1 MAVTGMAVV
10 LPGADGLDRYWH
22 NLRTGVDAVTEVPPG
37 RWDEDE
43 YRSGAI
49 YCRRGG
55 FVDDRLA
62 GFDPAAFGIMP
73 DSVPAT
79 EPDQLIALRTA
90 AAAIADAGGLAAV
103 DPARVGVVLGR
114 GGYLTPG
121 LARLDQRVRTAGQL
135 TRTLGELLPELGAE
149 RLARVRTAFE
159 EALGPDSPEAV
170 IGLVPNF
177 AASRIANR
185 LDLRGPAYTVDAA
198 CASSLLAVAQAV
210 GELAAGR
217 CDVMLAGG
225 VHHCH
230 DVTLWSVFARLGAL
244 SPSQRIRPFHRDAD
258 GVLMG
263 EGTAVLVLKRLAD
276 AVRAGDRVYAVVRG
290 TGVAG
295 DGRAAA
301 LVNPDPDGQTRAV
314 RLAWEA
320 AGLDPAA
327 PGAIGLLEA
336 HGTGTPNGD
345 TAEIT
350 TLRRVFGSSREPDA
364 VIGSVKSMIGHTM
377 PAAGAAGLVKAALAL
392 HHRVLPP
399 TLHCDDPHPELLA
412 TRFRP
417 SPVARP
423 WEADARTEVRRAG
436 VNAFG
441 FGGIN
446 AHVVLEEFRPA
457 AAKRRPASASAVLRV
472 DEPEPVLRIAADT
485 TEELRA
491 LLDGEDARL
500 RAAPEVGAGGV
511 RLAVAGPGAG
521 RLALARKVVAR
532 GTAWGGR
539 REVWFAPRPPLG
551 PAGGR
556 TAFLFP
562 GLEAGFTPQGEDVAR
577 HFGLPLPA
585 WQQARVGAVGEH
597 GAAVVD
603 LGRLLAAALRRCG
616 IAPDALA
623 GHSVGEWTAMAVGGI
638 FADKEVDAFLRD
650 FDPLSLRVP
659 DLVFVT
665 FGAPAGQVEAAMAG
679 IGGVVLSHDNAPHQS
694 VACGPAA
701 QVEKVAERLR
711 RAGVLGRTLP
721 FASGFHTPMLAPYL
735 GPIREAMGRFT
746 LHRPSVP
753 VWSGTTCAPFPE
765 GEADV
770 RDLTIRHLLE
780 PVRFRGLVA
789 SLHAAGFRAFIQV
802 GQGQLPALV
811 DDILADREHLA
822 VTVGGAG
829 GDGLGHLRRA
839 AAGLWAY
846 GAEPDFTALA
856 PGGSRSAGTVP
867 LPPAAPAHP
876 GVRLGLDAG
885 PVHLDPATR
894 DRLRTDLRAA
904 LTGAETPGSGRLDAA
919 ARRFPE
925 AAELRALLTE
935 TADTAAALFAAHS
948 AAAAAAAHPA
958 TGVAAESSA
967 PGAGVAHS
975 APGADAVSSV
985 PGTPAPAARS
995 TSGDAAGGPVLR
1007 PDPAA
1012 ARRSDAVP
1020 GATSSASGTLAPAAR
1035 AEAEDAAGG
1044 PASRPASGA
1053 PRWAGAVPD
1062 VASSTP
1068 GALAPTPRPASE
1080 DVAGGPVVPRPVAAA
1095 PRRPEAV
1102 VEAGGGSGPGLSS
1115 RAAESVQDTTL
1126 RVALDTMPYLVDHC
1140 FYHQRPDW
1148 PDVGDRWPVVP
1159 ATTMI
1164 RHMTDAVAASGSVGV
1179 TVAVRGARFLSWLVA
1194 EPAVDVTTTVRSV
1207 PGRPGSH
1214 SVDFGTYARA
1224 ETETAPRHPAPPAR
1238 WSVPGGEEAPTVSAR
1253 RMYEERWMFHGPLFQ
1268 GVTAVTGIGARHV
1281 RGVLTA
1287 PPAPGALLDSAGQ
1300 LLGYWLMAT
1309 RADRTVV
1316 LPVGIREIRFHGPEP
1331 TAGERLDCHVRITD
1345 LTDTRLAADVQ
1356 LSHRE
1361 SHRGSHRESHRGT
1374 VWCEITGWED
1384 RRFDSPPAA
1393 DAIRRR
1399 PGESALARIQ
1409 PGGWHLV
1416 FEHWRD
1422 SASRDLAMR
1431 NVLGG
1436 AERDAYAARPARG
1449 RAQWLL
1455 GRIAAKDAVR
1465 HHLWR
1470 HGAGPVFPA
1479 EIRVRNDDTGR
1490 PYPEGVHGR
1499 ELPPLALSLAHC
1511 AEAAVALVRPAR
1523 STPAGTGTGTGTGVG
1538 TGAGIGVGVG
1548 VGIDIEEITERPEA
1562 TRDAVLAPGE
1572 LPLHD
1577 RLGGGARV
1585 LTRFWTAKEA
1595 AAKAEGTGLHG
1606 RPRDF
1611 RVTAAD
1617 GDRMTVRT
1625 PSGRTHSVSL
1635 AETGNPAG
1643 LPPRRY
1649 VVAWTE
1655 DAHRQHHEE
1664 SPS

>member
-1 MAVTGMAVV
+1 MNHGRSGNPAQEPVAVTGMAVV
-10 LPGADGLDRYWH
+10 LPGAGDLDCYWH
-22 NLRTGVDAVTEVPPG
+22 NLLTGVDAVSEVPPG

-43 YRSGAI
+43 YRSGALS
-49 YCRRGG
+49 CRRGG
-55 FVDDRLA
+55 FVDDRLT
-62 GFDPAAFGIMP
+62 GFDPVAFGIMP

-79 EPDQLIALRTA
+79 EPDQLIALHTA
-90 AAAIADAGGLAAV
+90 AAAIADAGGLSTV

-135 TRTLGELLPELGAE
+135 TRTLGELLPGLGQE

-159 EALGPDSPEAV
+159 EALGPDSPDAV

-210 GELAAGR
+210 GELTAGR

-230 DVTLWSVFARLGAL
+230 DVTLWTVFTRLGAL
-244 SPSQRIRPFHRDAD
+244 SPTQRIRPFHRDAD

-276 AVRAGDRVYAVVRG
+276 AVRDGDRVYAVVRG

-320 AGLDPAA
+320 AGADPAA

-345 TAEIT
+345 AAEIT
-350 TLRRVFGSSREPDA
+350 TLQRVFGTPREPDA

-392 HHRVLPP
+392 HHQVLLP
-399 TLHCDDPHPELLA
+399 TLHCDDPHPGLLA

-423 WEADARTEVRRAG
+423 WEAEVRRAG

-457 AAKRRPASASAVLRV
+457 AGKRRSASTTLRV
-472 DEPEPVLRIAADT
+472 DEPEPVLRIAADS

-491 LLDGEDARL
+491 LLATDDAQL
-500 RAAPEVGAGGV
+500 RARRDTGAGGT
-511 RLAVAGPGAG
+511 RLVVAGPGAD
-521 RLALARKVVAR
+521 RLALARKVAAR

-539 REVWFAPRPPLG
+539 REVWFAPRPLLG

-577 HFGLPLPA
+577 HFGLPRPT
-585 WQQARVGAVGEH
+585 WQQARVGAVAEH

-603 LGRLLAAALRRCG
+603 LGRLLATALRRTG
-616 IAPDALA
+616 VGADALA

-650 FDPLSLRVP
+650 FDPLALRVP

-665 FGAPAGQVEAAMAG
+665 YGAPAAQVEAALTG
-679 IGGVVLSHDNAPHQS
+679 TGDVVLSHDNAPHQS

-701 QVEKVAERLR
+701 QVEKVTERLR
-711 RAGVLGRTLP
+711 REGVLGRTLP

-735 GPIREAMGRFT
+735 GPIREAMRRFT
-746 LHRPSVP
+746 LHRPSAP
-753 VWSGTTCAPFPE
+753 VWSGTTCAPFPDR
-765 GEADV
+765 EAEV
-770 RDLTIRHLLE
+770 RELAVRHLLE
-780 PVRFRGLVA
+780 PVRFRGLVE
-789 SLHAAGFRAFIQV
+789 SLHTAGFRAFVQA

-822 VTVGGAG
+822 VTAG
-829 GDGLGHLRRA
+829 STDGDGLGQLRRA
-839 AAGLWAY
+839 VAGLWAY
-846 GAEPDFTALA
+846 GAEPEFAALA
-856 PGGSRSAGTVP
+856 PGGGRSTGTVP
-867 LPPAAPAHP
+867 LPPAAPARP
-876 GVRLGLDAG
+876 DVRLGLDAG
-885 PVHLDPATR
+885 PVHLEPATR
-894 DRLRTDLRAA
+894 DRLRTELRDA
-904 LTGAETPGSGRLDAA
+904 LTGGGNPGTGQLDAA
-919 ARRFPE
+919 AGRFPE
-925 AAELRALLTE
+925 AAQLRALLTE

-948 AAAAAAAHPA
+948 APGTAAAAPPAFQDATEGPAPRTAAAAPLPPQTVPA
-958 TGVAAESSA
+958 TGA
-967 PGAGVAHS
+967 
-975 APGADAVSSV
+975 
-985 PGTPAPAARS
+985 
-995 TSGDAAGGPVLR
+995 
-1007 PDPAA
+1007 
-1012 ARRSDAVP
+1012 
-1020 GATSSASGTLAPAAR
+1020 ASGPAR
-1035 AEAEDAAGG
+1035 PPHAA
-1044 PASRPASGA
+1044 
-1053 PRWAGAVPD
+1053 D
-1062 VASSTP
+1062 
-1068 GALAPTPRPASE
+1068 
-1080 DVAGGPVVPRPVAAA
+1080 PVR
-1095 PRRPEAV
+1095 
-1102 VEAGGGSGPGLSS
+1102 
-1115 RAAESVQDTTL
+1115 TTML
-1126 RVALDTMPYLVDHC
+1126 RVALDTMPHLTDHC
-1140 FYHQRPDW
+1140 FYRQRPDW
-1148 PDVGDRWPVVP
+1148 PDLADRWPVVP

-1164 RHMTDAVAASGSVGV
+1164 GHMTEAAAAAGTGV
-1179 TVAVRGARFLSWLVA
+1179 TVAVRDARFLAWLVA
-1194 EPAVDVTTTVRSV
+1194 EPAVDVTTAVRTV
-1207 PGRPGSH
+1207 PGRPACH
-1214 SVDFGTYARA
+1214 TVEFGRYARA
-1224 ETETAPRHPAPPAR
+1224 ETETAPRHPAPPAL
-1238 WSVPGGEEAPTVSAR
+1238 WPVPAGEEAPTVSAR
-1253 RMYEERWMFHGPLFQ
+1253 RMYDERWMFHGPLFQ
-1268 GVTAVTGIGARHV
+1268 GVTAITGLGARHV
-1281 RGVLTA
+1281 RGVITA
-1287 PPAPGALLDSAGQ
+1287 PPAPGALLDNAGQ

-1309 RADRTVV
+1309 RPDRTVV
-1316 LPVGIREIRFHGPEP
+1316 LPVGIHEIRFHGPEP
-1331 TAGERLDCHVRITD
+1331 AAGERLDCHVRITT
-1345 LTDTRLAADVQ
+1345 LTETRLVADIQ
-1356 LSHRE
+1356 L
-1361 SHRGSHRESHRGT
+1361 SHRGT

-1384 RRFDSPPAA
+1384 RRFDSPPAT
-1393 DAIRRR
+1393 DAFRRR
-1399 PGESALARIQ
+1399 PEDSTLARIQ

-1416 FEHWRD
+1416 FEHWPD
-1422 SASRDLAMR
+1422 PASRELMMR
-1431 NVLGG
+1431 NLLGG

-1449 RAQWLL
+1449 RPQWLL

-1465 HHLWR
+1465 HHLWQ

-1490 PYPEGVHGR
+1490 PHPEGVHGR
-1499 ELPPLALSLAHC
+1499 ELPPLDLSLAHC
-1511 AEAAVALVRPAR
+1511 AEAAVALARPAGAA
-1523 STPAGTGTGTGTGVG
+1523 PA
-1538 TGAGIGVGVG
+1538 
-1548 VGIDIEEITERPEA
+1548 GIDIEEITERPEA
-1562 TRDAVLAPGE
+1562 TRDTVLAPEE

-1577 RLGGGARV
+1577 RLGCGARTLV
-1585 LTRFWTAKEA
+1585 RFWTAKEA
-1595 AAKAEGTGLHG
+1595 AAKAEGTGLRG

-1611 RVTAAD
+1611 RVTTAD

-1635 AETGNPAG
+1635 AEVGNPPG
-1643 LPPRRY
+1643 LRPRRY

-1655 DAHRQHHEE
+1655 DPHRQHHEE
-1664 SPS
+1664 KPS

>member
-1 MAVTGMAVV
+1 MQEPVAVTGMAVV
-10 LPGADGLDRYWH
+10 LPGADDLDRYWR

-37 RWDEDE
+37 RWDEEE
-43 YRSGAI
+43 YRSGAV

-73 DSVPAT
+73 GSVPAT

-135 TRTLGELLPELGAE
+135 VRTMRELLPELGAE

-177 AASRIANR
+177 AASRVANR

-210 GELAAGR
+210 GELTAGR

-345 TAEIT
+345 AAEIT
-350 TLRRVFGSSREPDA
+350 TLRRVFGTPREPDA

-399 TLHCDDPHPELLA
+399 TLHCDDPHPGLLA

-423 WEADARTEVRRAG
+423 WEAGPETDVRRAG

-446 AHVVLEEFRPA
+446 AHVVLEEFRPSVG
-457 AAKRRPASASAVLRV
+457 KRRSASAGLRV
-472 DEPEPVLRIAADT
+472 DEPEPVLRLAADSA
-485 TEELRA
+485 EGLRA
-491 LLDGEDARL
+491 LLDSEDARL
-500 RAAPEVGAGGV
+500 RAATDAGTGGV
-511 RLAVAGPGAG
+511 RLAVAGPGTD

-539 REVWFAPRPPLG
+539 REVWFAPRPLLG

-577 HFGLPLPA
+577 HFGLPRPT
-585 WQQARVGAVGEH
+585 WQQARVGAVAEH

-603 LGRLLAAALRRCG
+603 LGRLLATALRRCG
-616 IAPDALA
+616 ITPDALA

-650 FDPLSLRVP
+650 FDPLTLRVP
-659 DLVFVT
+659 DLVFT
-665 FGAPAGQVEAAMAG
+665 AFGAPAEQVEAAMSG
-679 IGGVVLSHDNAPHQS
+679 IRGVALSHDNAPHQS

-701 QVEKVAERLR
+701 QVEKVAERLG

-721 FASGFHTPMLAPYL
+721 FASGFHTPMLMPYL
-735 GPIREAMGRFT
+735 GPIREAMRRFA

-753 VWSGTTCAPFPE
+753 VWSGTTCAPFPAQ
-765 GEADV
+765 EAEIREV
-770 RDLTIRHLLE
+770 TVRHLVE

-789 SLHAAGFRAFIQV
+789 SLHTAGFRAFVQA

-822 VTVGGAG
+822 VTVGSTD
-829 GDGLGHLRRA
+829 GDGLGPLRRA

-846 GAEPDFTALA
+846 GAEPDLAALA
-856 PGGSRSAGTVP
+856 PGAGRSAGTVP
-867 LPPAAPAHP
+867 LPPTAPAHP

-885 PVHLDPATR
+885 PVRLEPATR
-894 DRLRTDLRAA
+894 DRLRTELRAA
-904 LTGAETPGSGRLDAA
+904 LTGARAPGTGQLDAA

-935 TADTAAALFAAHS
+935 TAGTAAALFAAHS
-948 AAAAAAAHPA
+948 TRGAAAQ
-958 TGVAAESSA
+958 SSA
-967 PGAGVAHS
+967 
-975 APGADAVSSV
+975 
-985 PGTPAPAARS
+985 PGTPAPV
-995 TSGDAAGGPVLR
+995 AGPESEGATG
-1007 PDPAA
+1007 DPA
-1012 ARRSDAVP
+1012 P
-1020 GATSSASGTLAPAAR
+1020 
-1035 AEAEDAAGG
+1035 G
-1044 PASRPASGA
+1044 PAGAA
-1053 PRWAGAVPD
+1053 PRWPEE
-1062 VASSTP
+1062 
-1068 GALAPTPRPASE
+1068 APSA
-1080 DVAGGPVVPRPVAAA
+1080 AAA
-1095 PRRPEAV
+1095 P
-1102 VEAGGGSGPGLSS
+1102 G
-1115 RAAESVQDTTL
+1115 AALPPPARTTTL
-1126 RVALDTMPYLVDHC
+1126 RVALDTMPYLTDHC

-1148 PDVGDRWPVVP
+1148 PDIGDRWPVVP

-1164 RHMTDAVAASGSVGV
+1164 RHMTDAAAASGAGV
-1179 TVAVRGARFLSWLVA
+1179 TVAVRGARFLAWLVA
-1194 EPAVDVTTTVRSV
+1194 EPAVDVTMTVRSV
-1207 PGRPGSH
+1207 PGRPGRH
-1214 SVDFGTYARA
+1214 TVDFGPYARA
-1224 ETETAPRHPAPPAR
+1224 ETETAPRYPAPPAR
-1238 WSVPGGEEAPTVSAR
+1238 WSVPAGEEAPTVSAR
-1253 RMYEERWMFHGPLFQ
+1253 RMYDQRWMFHGPLFQ
-1268 GVTAVTGIGARHV
+1268 GVTAVTGLGARHV
-1281 RGVLTA
+1281 RGVLTV

-1309 RADRTVV
+1309 RSDRTVV

-1331 TAGERLDCHVRITD
+1331 ATGERLDCHVRITD
-1345 LTDTRLAADVQ
+1345 LTETRLAADVQ
-1356 LSHRE
+1356 LSR
-1361 SHRGSHRESHRGT
+1361 RGT
-1374 VWCEITGWED
+1374 VRCEITGWED
-1384 RRFDSPPAA
+1384 RRFDSPAAA

-1399 PGESALARIQ
+1399 PGDSTLARIQ

-1416 FEHWRD
+1416 FEHWPD
-1422 SASRDLAMR
+1422 PASRDLAMR
-1431 NVLGG
+1431 NLLGG

-1490 PYPEGVHGR
+1490 PYAEGVHGR
-1499 ELPPLALSLAHC
+1499 ELPLLDLSLAHC
-1511 AEAAVALVRPAR
+1511 AEAAVALARPSDAA
-1523 STPAGTGTGTGTGVG
+1523 PTGTGP
-1538 TGAGIGVGVG
+1538 GIGPG
-1548 VGIDIEEITERPEA
+1548 VGIDIEEITERPAA

-1577 RLGGGARV
+1577 RLGGDARA

-1635 AETGNPAG
+1635 AEVGNPAG

>member
-1 MAVTGMAVV
+1 MAVM
-10 LPGADGLDRYWH
+10 LPGAEDLDRYWH
-22 NLRTGVDAVTEVPPG
+22 NLRTGVDAVSEVPPG

-55 FVDDRLA
+55 FVDDRLS
-62 GFDPAAFGIMP
+62 GFDPVAFGIMP

-90 AAAIADAGGLAAV
+90 AAAIADAGGLATV

-114 GGYLTPG
+114 GGYLTAG

-198 CASSLLAVAQAV
+198 CASSLLAVDQAV
-210 GELAAGR
+210 GELTTGR

-244 SPSQRIRPFHRDAD
+244 SRTQRIRPFHRDAD

-320 AGLDPAA
+320 AGVDPAA

-345 TAEIT
+345 AAEIT
-350 TLRRVFGSSREPDA
+350 TLRRVFGTPREPDA

-392 HHRVLPP
+392 HHRVLLP
-399 TLHCDDPHPELLA
+399 TLHCDEPHPGLLA

-423 WEADARTEVRRAG
+423 WEAEVRRAG

-457 AAKRRPASASAVLRV
+457 AGKRRSASTTLRV

-491 LLDGEDARL
+491 LLATEDARL
-500 RAAPEVGAGGV
+500 RAARDTGTGGT
-511 RLAVAGPGAG
+511 RLAVAGPGAD

-539 REVWFAPRPPLG
+539 REVWFAPRPLLG

-562 GLEAGFTPQGEDVAR
+562 GLEAGFASQGEDVAR
-577 HFGLPLPA
+577 HFGLPRPT
-585 WQQARVGAVGEH
+585 WQQARVGAVAEH

-603 LGRLLAAALRRCG
+603 LGRLLAAVLRRSG

-650 FDPLSLRVP
+650 FDPLAMRFP

-665 FGAPAGQVEAAMAG
+665 FGAPAAQVEAALAG
-679 IGGVVLSHDNAPHQS
+679 IDEVVLSHDNAPHQS
-694 VACGPAA
+694 VVCGPAA
-701 QVEKVAERLR
+701 HVETVTERLR
-711 RAGVLGRTLP
+711 RDGVLGRVLP
-721 FASGFHTPMLAPYL
+721 FASGFHTPMLAPCL
-735 GPIREAMGRFT
+735 GPVREAMRRFT
-746 LHRPSVP
+746 VHRPAVP
-753 VWSGTTCAPFPE
+753 VWSGTTCAPFPDRE
-765 GEADV
+765 TEV
-770 RDLTIRHLLE
+770 RELAVRHLLE
-780 PVRFRGLVA
+780 PVRFRGLVEA
-789 SLHAAGFRAFIQV
+789 LYAAGFRAFVQA
-802 GQGQLPALV
+802 GQGQLPSLV
-811 DDILADREHLA
+811 ADILADREHVA
-822 VTVGGAG
+822 VTAGSTG
-829 GDGLGHLRRA
+829 GDGLGQVRRA
-839 AAGLWAY
+839 LAGLWAY
-846 GAEPDFTALA
+846 GAEPDFAALA
-856 PGGSRSAGTVP
+856 PGGGRTTATVP
-867 LPPAAPAHP
+867 PLPAAPARP

-885 PVHLDPATR
+885 PVRLAPVAR
-894 DRLRTDLRAA
+894 DRLRTELRDA
-904 LTGAETPGSGRLDAA
+904 LTGGGTPGAGQLDDA
-919 ARRFPE
+919 ARRYPE
-925 AAELRALLTE
+925 AAQLRALLTE
-935 TADTAAALFAAHS
+935 TADTAAALFAAHD
-948 AAAAAAAHPA
+948 APRTAPPA
-958 TGVAAESSA
+958 EERT
-967 PGAGVAHS
+967 
-975 APGADAVSSV
+975 
-985 PGTPAPAARS
+985 PAAR
-995 TSGDAAGGPVLR
+995 GRAAVVPAAGTAGPGPHPAV
-1007 PDPAA
+1007 PHPAA
-1012 ARRSDAVP
+1012 D
-1020 GATSSASGTLAPAAR
+1020 
-1035 AEAEDAAGG
+1035 
-1044 PASRPASGA
+1044 
-1053 PRWAGAVPD
+1053 
-1062 VASSTP
+1062 
-1068 GALAPTPRPASE
+1068 
-1080 DVAGGPVVPRPVAAA
+1080 PVRT
-1095 PRRPEAV
+1095 
-1102 VEAGGGSGPGLSS
+1102 
-1115 RAAESVQDTTL
+1115 TTL
-1126 RVALDTMPYLVDHC
+1126 RVALDTMPHLTDHC
-1140 FYHQRPDW
+1140 FYRQRPDW
-1148 PDVGDRWPVVP
+1148 PDIGDRWPVVP

-1164 RHMTDAVAASGSVGV
+1164 RHMTEAAAASGTGV
-1179 TVAVRGARFLSWLVA
+1179 TVAVRDARFLAWLVA
-1194 EPAVDVTTTVRSV
+1194 EPAVDVTTTVRGV
-1207 PGRPGSH
+1207 PGRPGH
-1214 SVDFGTYARA
+1214 HTVDFGPYARA
-1224 ETETAPRHPAPPAR
+1224 ATETAPRHPAPPAR
-1238 WSVPGGEEAPTVSAR
+1238 WAVPAGEEAPTVSAR
-1253 RMYEERWMFHGPLFQ
+1253 RMYDERWMFHGPLFQ
-1268 GVTAVTGIGARHV
+1268 GVTAITGIGARHV

-1287 PPAPGALLDSAGQ
+1287 PPAPGALLDNAGQ

-1309 RADRTVV
+1309 RSDRTVV

-1331 TAGERLDCHVRITD
+1331 AAGERLDCHVRITA
-1345 LTDTRLAADVQ
+1345 LTGTRLAADIQ
-1356 LSHRE
+1356 L
-1361 SHRGSHRESHRGT
+1361 SHRGT
-1374 VWCEITGWED
+1374 VWCEIDGWED
-1384 RRFDSPPAA
+1384 RRFDSPAA
-1393 DAIRRR
+1393 TDAIRRR
-1399 PGESALARIQ
+1399 PEDSALARIQ

-1416 FEHWRD
+1416 FEYWPD
-1422 SASRDLAMR
+1422 PASRELMMR
-1431 NVLGG
+1431 NLLGG

-1449 RAQWLL
+1449 RPQWLL

-1465 HHLWR
+1465 HHLWQ

-1479 EIRVRNDDTGR
+1479 EIRVRNDDSGR
-1490 PYPEGVHGR
+1490 PHPEGVHGR
-1499 ELPPLALSLAHC
+1499 ELPPLDLSLAHC
-1511 AEAAVALVRPAR
+1511 AEAAVALLRPA
-1523 STPAGTGTGTGTGVG
+1523 G
-1538 TGAGIGVGVG
+1538 GAP
-1548 VGIDIEEITERPEA
+1548 VGIDIEEITERPGA

-1572 LPLHD
+1572 LPLYD
-1577 RLGGGARV
+1577 RLGGGPRTLV
-1585 LTRFWTAKEA
+1585 RFWAAKEA
-1595 AAKAEGTGLHG
+1595 AAKAEGTGLQG

-1611 RVTAAD
+1611 RVTTAD
-1617 GDRMTVRT
+1617 GDRLTVRT

-1635 AETGNPAG
+1635 AEIGNPAG
-1643 LPPRRY
+1643 LRPRRY

-1655 DAHRQHHEE
+1655 DTHRQHHEE
-1664 SPS
+1664 KPS

>member
-1 MAVTGMAVV
+1 MAVT
-10 LPGADGLDRYWH
+10 LPGADDLDRYWH
-22 NLRTGVDAVTEVPPG
+22 NLLTGVDAVSEVPPG
-37 RWDEDE
+37 RWDEEE

-55 FVDDRLA
+55 FVDDRLT

-73 DSVPAT
+73 DSVRAT

-90 AAAIADAGGLAAV
+90 AAAITDAGGLSTV

-135 TRTLGELLPELGAE
+135 TRTLRELLPELGDE

-159 EALGPDSPEAV
+159 EALGPDSPDAV

-198 CASSLLAVAQAV
+198 CASSLLAVGQAV
-210 GELAAGR
+210 GELTAGR

-244 SPSQRIRPFHRDAD
+244 SPTQRIRPFHRDAD

-276 AVRAGDRVYAVVRG
+276 AVRDGDRVYAVVRG

-314 RLAWEA
+314 RLAWQA
-320 AGLDPAA
+320 AGVDPAA

-345 TAEIT
+345 AAEIT
-350 TLRRVFGSSREPDA
+350 TLSRVFGTPRAPDA

-377 PAAGAAGLVKAALAL
+377 PAAGAASLVKAALAL
-392 HHRVLPP
+392 HHQVLLP
-399 TLHCDDPHPELLA
+399 TLHCEDPHPGLLA

-423 WEADARTEVRRAG
+423 WEAEVRRAG

-446 AHVVLEEFRPA
+446 AHVVLEEFAPA
-457 AAKRRPASASAVLRV
+457 AGKKRSAPTALRV
-472 DEPEPVLRIAADT
+472 DEPEPLLRIAADT
-485 TEELRA
+485 PEALRTLLDTDDAHLRA
-491 LLDGEDARL
+491 TA
-500 RAAPEVGAGGV
+500 VTWAGSTGSRSTGTGSAGSGSA
-511 RLAVAGPGAG
+511 RLAVAGPAAE
-521 RLALARKVVAR
+521 RLALARKVAAR
-532 GTAWGGR
+532 GRAWGGR
-539 REVWFAPRPPLG
+539 REVWFAPGPLLG
-551 PAGGR
+551 PAGGGR

-562 GLEAGFTPQGEDVAR
+562 GLEAGFAPQGEDIAR
-577 HFGLPLPA
+577 HFGLPRPT
-585 WQQARVGAVGEH
+585 WQQARVGAVAEH

-603 LGRLLAAALRRCG
+603 AGRLLATALRRSG

-650 FDPLSLRVP
+650 FDPLALRVP

-665 FGAPAGQVEAAMAG
+665 FGAPAEQVEAALAG
-679 IGGVVLSHDNAPHQS
+679 IGDVVLSHDNAPHQS

-701 QVEKVAERLR
+701 QVEKVTERLR
-711 RAGVLGRTLP
+711 REGVLGRPLP

-735 GPIREAMGRFT
+735 GPIREAMRRFT

-765 GEADV
+765 RETEARELAV
-770 RDLTIRHLLE
+770 RHLLE
-780 PVRFRGLVA
+780 PVRFRGLVE
-789 SLHAAGFRAFIQV
+789 SLHAAGFRAFVQA

-811 DDILADREHLA
+811 DDILAGHEHLA
-822 VTVGGAG
+822 VTAG
-829 GDGLGHLRRA
+829 STDGDGLGRLRRA
-839 AAGLWAY
+839 VAGLWAY

-856 PGGSRSAGTVP
+856 PGGGRSTSSVP
-867 LPPAAPAHP
+867 PPPAAPARP

-885 PVHLDPATR
+885 PVRLEPAAR
-894 DRLRTDLRAA
+894 DRLRTEMRDA
-904 LTGAETPGSGRLDAA
+904 LAGGGTPGVGHQLHDA

-925 AAELRALLTE
+925 AAQLRALLTE

-948 AAAAAAAHPA
+948 TPGPAAPTARPAFGDA
-958 TGVAAESSA
+958 TGGPAFR
-967 PGAGVAHS
+967 
-975 APGADAVSSV
+975 
-985 PGTPAPAARS
+985 TAPAAPE
-995 TSGDAAGGPVLR
+995 GPE
-1007 PDPAA
+1007 
-1012 ARRSDAVP
+1012 AV
-1020 GATSSASGTLAPAAR
+1020 PAAR
-1035 AEAEDAAGG
+1035 VVPG
-1044 PASRPASGA
+1044 PAM
-1053 PRWAGAVPD
+1053 PD
-1062 VASSTP
+1062 HA
-1068 GALAPTPRPASE
+1068 A
-1080 DVAGGPVVPRPVAAA
+1080 DPVRT
-1095 PRRPEAV
+1095 
-1102 VEAGGGSGPGLSS
+1102 
-1115 RAAESVQDTTL
+1115 TTL
-1126 RVALDTMPYLVDHC
+1126 RVALDTMPYLTDHC
-1140 FYHQRPDW
+1140 FYRQRPDW
-1148 PDVGDRWPVVP
+1148 PDIGDRWPVVP

-1164 RHMTDAVAASGSVGV
+1164 RHMAEAAAAPGNGV
-1179 TVAVRGARFLSWLVA
+1179 TVAVRDARFLAWLVA
-1194 EPAVDVTTTVRSV
+1194 EPAVDVTTAVRGV
-1207 PGRPGSH
+1207 PGRPGH
-1214 SVDFGTYARA
+1214 HTVEFGRYARA

-1238 WSVPGGEEAPTVSAR
+1238 WPVPDGEEAPTVSAR
-1253 RMYEERWMFHGPLFQ
+1253 RMYDERWMFHGPLFQ
-1268 GVTAVTGIGARHV
+1268 GVTAVTALGARHV
-1281 RGVLTA
+1281 RGVITA
-1287 PPAPGALLDSAGQ
+1287 PPAPGALLDNAGQ

-1309 RADRTVV
+1309 RPDRNVV

-1331 TAGERLDCHVRITD
+1331 AAGERLDCHVRITA
-1345 LTDTRLAADVQ
+1345 LTETRLAADVQ
-1356 LSHRE
+1356 L
-1361 SHRGSHRESHRGT
+1361 SHRGT

-1384 RRFDSPPAA
+1384 RRFDSPHAT

-1399 PGESALARIQ
+1399 PENSALARIQ

-1416 FEHWRD
+1416 FEYWPD
-1422 SASRDLAMR
+1422 PASRELMMR
-1431 NVLGG
+1431 NLLGG

-1449 RAQWLL
+1449 RPQWLL

-1465 HHLWR
+1465 HHLWQ

-1479 EIRVRNDDTGR
+1479 EIRVRNDATGR
-1490 PYPEGVHGR
+1490 PCPEGVHGR
-1499 ELPPLALSLAHC
+1499 ELPPLDLSLAHC
-1511 AEAAVALVRPAR
+1511 AEAAVALARPAGAA
-1523 STPAGTGTGTGTGVG
+1523 PA
-1538 TGAGIGVGVG
+1538 
-1548 VGIDIEEITERPEA
+1548 GIDIEEITERPEA
-1562 TRDAVLAPGE
+1562 TRDAVLAPEE
-1572 LPLHD
+1572 LPLYD
-1577 RLGGGARV
+1577 RLGGGARALV
-1585 LTRFWTAKEA
+1585 RFWAAKEA
-1595 AAKAEGTGLHG
+1595 AAKAEGTGLRG

-1611 RVTAAD
+1611 RVTTAD

-1625 PSGRTHSVSL
+1625 PSGRTHSLSL
-1635 AETGNPAG
+1635 AEVGNPAG
-1643 LPPRRY
+1643 LRPRRY

-1655 DAHRQHHEE
+1655 DTHRQHHEE
-1664 SPS
+1664 SAS